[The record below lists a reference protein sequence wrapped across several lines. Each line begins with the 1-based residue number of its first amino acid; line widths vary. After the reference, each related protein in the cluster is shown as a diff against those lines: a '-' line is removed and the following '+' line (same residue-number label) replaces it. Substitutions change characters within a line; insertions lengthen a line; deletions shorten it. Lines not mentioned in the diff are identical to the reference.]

1 MPKTL
6 IYAGIGSR
14 KTDGASL
21 IEMTSIA
28 QQLSPNWTLR
38 SGHADGADLAF
49 ERGAI
54 ECNGKK
60 EIYIPWY
67 GFRGAPRDHADY
79 IRPKATEELAAFS
92 ASYHPNWGACSDEA
106 KLLHMRNACQI
117 LGMDGETPVSM
128 VICWTPKGL
137 RTGGTGQALR
147 IAEAFNIPIFDLGIP
162 GNETRYELI
171 EFVDFTEKSVQA
183 A

>member
-1 MPKTL
+1 
-6 IYAGIGSR
+6 
-14 KTDGASL
+14 
-21 IEMTSIA
+21 
-28 QQLSPNWTLR
+28 
-38 SGHADGADLAF
+38 
-49 ERGAI
+49 
-54 ECNGKK
+54 
-60 EIYIPWY
+60 
-67 GFRGAPRDHADY
+67 
-79 IRPKATEELAAFS
+79 
-92 ASYHPNWGACSDEA
+92 
-106 KLLHMRNACQI
+106 MRNACQI